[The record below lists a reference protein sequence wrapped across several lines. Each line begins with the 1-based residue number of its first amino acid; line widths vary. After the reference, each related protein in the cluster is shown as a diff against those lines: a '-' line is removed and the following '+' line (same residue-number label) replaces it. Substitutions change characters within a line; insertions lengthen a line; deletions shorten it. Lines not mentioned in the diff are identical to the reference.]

1 MKQYNAAR
9 TYQFRVQL
17 TRDDHR
23 RLADHCRLYNGAVR
37 ERRDAWR
44 MARRSITFPSQCR
57 ELTLVRQDDPVW
69 AGAHRSLAVATL
81 KRVDLALQTFF
92 RRVKAAVNGG
102 GKVGH
107 VGGSIVGLRRT
118 STTQWYV
125 LPPPLTVSHAQLSY
139 LWTIAHAS
147 VNEKQ
152 HMDFLHEAGTIR
164 TPAAT
169 F

>member
-23 RLADHCRLYNGAVR
+23 RLADHCRLYNGAVQ

-44 MARRSITFPSQCR
+44 MARRSITFPSQSR

-69 AGAHRSLAVATL
+69 AGEHRSLAVATL
-81 KRVDLALQTFF
+81 KRVDLAFQAFF
-92 RRVKAAVNGG
+92 RRVKAGVNGG
-102 GKVGH
+102 DKVGH
-107 VGGSIVGLRRT
+107 VGGLIVGLRRT

-125 LPPPLTVSHAQLSY
+125 LPPPLTRH
-139 LWTIAHAS
+139 TP
-147 VNEKQ
+147 
-152 HMDFLHEAGTIR
+152 TIR
-164 TPAAT
+164 HTLAIRENAPSIPSEYL
-169 F
+169 

>member
-23 RLADHCRLYNGAVR
+23 RLADHCRLYNGAVQ

-44 MARRSITFPSQCR
+44 MARQSITFPSQCR

-69 AGAHRSLAVATL
+69 AGEHRSLAVATL
-81 KRVDLALQTFF
+81 KRVELALQTFF
-92 RRVKAAVNGG
+92 RRVKAGVSGG

-107 VGGSIVGLRRT
+107 VGGLIVGLRL
-118 STTQWYV
+118 STFRGNV
-125 LPPPLTVSHAQLSY
+125 RLS
-139 LWTIAHAS
+139 
-147 VNEKQ
+147 VQQK
-152 HMDFLHEAGTIR
+152 
-164 TPAAT
+164 
-169 F
+169 